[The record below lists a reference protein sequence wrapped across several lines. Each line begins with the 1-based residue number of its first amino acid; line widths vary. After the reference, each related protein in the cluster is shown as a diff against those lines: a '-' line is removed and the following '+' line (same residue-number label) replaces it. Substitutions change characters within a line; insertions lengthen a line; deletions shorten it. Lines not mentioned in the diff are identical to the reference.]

1 MSGFNRLLKNSVA
14 NIINGFSNVI
24 LGIVISPFILK
35 NLSLEQFS
43 VWSLILQSG
52 LFISLLGFGC
62 QIAVGRYT
70 SLAKFT
76 KNESEFEAVMSNAL
90 VLSLI
95 SLLLSFITI
104 AVVVSNFS
112 FFMPQLV
119 HGDEDEYKLSFII
132 VCLSFSFGLVS
143 SVFSGYFTGI
153 ERNDVL
159 ALVNLIS
166 RVFLGIIVI
175 ISSKYGLLPM
185 AITYLLVNLCSYAV
199 IFLCFKRKESKRV
212 NLKINSGMRS
222 LLSFCGG
229 LAIWNLAQYF
239 ISGAGGFIVGKYD
252 VSNLAYYMLAL
263 TMINAIVGV
272 IGALINPVIQ
282 PIVKLNSLQRKDDVD
297 KLVITLSFL
306 FSLFIIVGVNISH
319 YISGFVLSI
328 WIGIDKAEQ
337 TNVIFN
343 YLLVAFAIRM
353 VISPYGMKMVSEGR
367 QLSISHY
374 PLAEGIL
381 NFGLSIYFVS
391 EYGAIGIA
399 YATTGAALILMLAYI
414 YRYTSECNL
423 DRKYL
428 LVSSSFF
435 VLPLAAVI
443 NVFFLESTKSHY
455 NSLMVMIAQLLIL
468 IPVAIFIIRGI
479 KDVKRLVNS
488 I

>member
-24 LGIVISPFILK
+24 LGIVISPFILA

-43 VWSLILQSG
+43 VWSLILQAG
-52 LFISLLGFGC
+52 IFISLLGFGS

-90 VLSLI
+90 VLSLV
-95 SLLLSFITI
+95 SLFLSFITI

-119 HGDEDEYKLSFII
+119 HGNEDEYKLSFII
-132 VCLSFSFGLVS
+132 VCLSFSFGLIS

-153 ERNDVL
+153 ERNDIL
-159 ALVNLIS
+159 ALVNLTS
-166 RVFLGIIVI
+166 RVFLGIIVV

-185 AITYLLVNLCSYAV
+185 AITYLLVNIFSYAV
-199 IFLCFKRKESKRV
+199 IFLCFKRKERKRV
-212 NLKINSGMRS
+212 SLRISSGMRS

-229 LAIWNLAQYF
+229 LAIWNMAQYF
-239 ISGAGGFIVGKYD
+239 ISGTGGFIVGKYD

-272 IGALINPVIQ
+272 IGALINPIIQ

-306 FSLFIIVGVNISH
+306 FGLFIIVGVNISH
-319 YISGFVLSI
+319 YISEFVLSI

-337 TNVIFN
+337 TNIIFN

-374 PLAEGIL
+374 PLAEGVL
-381 NFGLSIYFVS
+381 NFILSIYFVIK
-391 EYGAIGIA
+391 YGALGIA
-399 YATTGAALILMLAYI
+399 YATTCAALVLMLAYI
-414 YRYTSECNL
+414 YRYTLDCNL
-423 DRKYL
+423 DKKYI
-428 LVSSSFF
+428 LVSTSFF
-435 VLPLAAVI
+435 IIPLAAVI
-443 NVFFLESTKSHY
+443 NVFFLESSKLYSNAQT
-455 NSLMVMIAQLLIL
+455 VMIIQSLVL

>member
-14 NIINGFSNVI
+14 NIINGFSNAI
-24 LGIVISPFILK
+24 LGIVISPFILA

-52 LFISLLGFGC
+52 IFISLLGFGS

-90 VLSLI
+90 VLSLV
-95 SLLLSFITI
+95 SLFLSFITI
-104 AVVVSNFS
+104 AIVVSNFS

-119 HGDEDEYKLSFII
+119 HGNEGEYKLSFII
-132 VCLSFSFGLVS
+132 VCLSFSFGLIS

-153 ERNDVL
+153 ERNDIL
-159 ALVNLIS
+159 ALVNLTS
-166 RVFLGIIVI
+166 RVFLGIIVV

-185 AITYLLVNLCSYAV
+185 AITYLLVNIFSYAV
-199 IFLCFKRKESKRV
+199 IFLCFKRKERKRV
-212 NLKINSGMRS
+212 SLRISSGMRS

-229 LAIWNLAQYF
+229 LAIWNMAQYF
-239 ISGAGGFIVGKYD
+239 ISGTGGFIVGKYD

-272 IGALINPVIQ
+272 IGALINPIIQ

-306 FSLFIIVGVNISH
+306 FGLFIIVGVNISH
-319 YISGFVLSI
+319 YISEFVLSI

-337 TNVIFN
+337 TNIIFN

-374 PLAEGIL
+374 PLAEGVL
-381 NFGLSIYFVS
+381 NFILSIYFVIK
-391 EYGAIGIA
+391 YGALGIA
-399 YATTGAALILMLAYI
+399 YATTCAALVLMLAYI
-414 YRYTSECNL
+414 YRYTLDCNL
-423 DRKYL
+423 DKKYI
-428 LVSSSFF
+428 LVSTSFF
-435 VLPLAAVI
+435 IIPLAAVI
-443 NVFFLESTKSHY
+443 NVFFLESSKLYSNAQT
-455 NSLMVMIAQLLIL
+455 VMIIQSLVL

>member
-14 NIINGFSNVI
+14 NIINGFSNAI
-24 LGIVISPFILK
+24 LGIVISPFILA

-52 LFISLLGFGC
+52 IFISLLGFGS

-90 VLSLI
+90 VLSLV
-95 SLLLSFITI
+95 SLFLSFITI
-104 AVVVSNFS
+104 AIVVSNFS

-119 HGDEDEYKLSFII
+119 HGNEGEYKLSFII
-132 VCLSFSFGLVS
+132 VCLSFSFGLIS

-153 ERNDVL
+153 ERNDIL
-159 ALVNLIS
+159 ALVNLTS
-166 RVFLGIIVI
+166 RVFLGIIVV

-185 AITYLLVNLCSYAV
+185 AITYLLVNIFSYAV
-199 IFLCFKRKESKRV
+199 IFLCFKRKERKRV
-212 NLKINSGMRS
+212 SLRISSGMRS

-229 LAIWNLAQYF
+229 LAIWNMAQYF
-239 ISGAGGFIVGKYD
+239 ISGTGGFIVGKYD

-272 IGALINPVIQ
+272 IGALINPIIQ

-306 FSLFIIVGVNISH
+306 FGLFIIVGVNISH
-319 YISGFVLSI
+319 YISEFVLSI

-337 TNVIFN
+337 TNIIFN

-374 PLAEGIL
+374 PLAESVL
-381 NFGLSIYFVS
+381 NFILSIYFVIK
-391 EYGAIGIA
+391 YGALGIA
-399 YATTGAALILMLAYI
+399 YATTCAALVLMLAYI
-414 YRYTSECNL
+414 YRYTLDCNL
-423 DRKYL
+423 DKKYI
-428 LVSSSFF
+428 LVSTSFF
-435 VLPLAAVI
+435 IIPLAAVI
-443 NVFFLESTKSHY
+443 NVFFLESSKLYSNAQT
-455 NSLMVMIAQLLIL
+455 VMIIQSLVL